1 LLDKD
6 RAMLHCYRWQVTGS
20 ASSSSANPQLRELL
34 TSLEQLGLML
44 PDPLPRNLPGFSL
57 AAPGADAAP
66 PAVRGAA
73 TAAARGA
80 SGAVGAAARST
91 GGGTVNTSGGPGGSS
106 RSSNAG
112 RLEIRLVPFGTAELS
127 RGQLQQLLDCGSVL
141 LAQMLSQ
148 GSYTG
153 AAGKLIGSAA
163 RQAPVAAST
172 AADALTRQPTGKKPE
187 QPPRKRAQL
196 DPGPSSRVAAT
207 GAGRAEQ
214 LPSRPTQPDIGTSC
228 SPAALRQPPQDKGPQ
243 PASAG
248 SLAAS
253 LRLEAPD
260 KQLHVHVEAPQ
271 ARQSGS
277 PRTPA
282 KDAAAAG
289 ARHTPAKDAAAAGAH
304 HTPAK
309 DAAAA
314 GASHTPD
321 KDAAA
326 AGASHTPA
334 KDAAAAGAPHT
345 PAKDAAAA
353 GTPAEKAETGAS
365 ADKSGNRSKKRR
377 LSAAEDGDGAG
388 DTGFLIVPLL
398 SPRDARLAGG
408 RMRQWQ
414 GRGAR
419 GFGRAPG
426 TFRASTASS
435 SINWAAVREIAGSAS
450 FGGSLLDWLRQQG
463 RGQAAGRGYAAG
475 GTGSSSDTKRLLGR
489 VLEGRV
495 LVATHN
501 SAAYIY
507 RQAFAAGF

>member
-1 LLDKD
+1 MLDKD
-6 RAMLHCYRWQVTGS
+6 RAMLHCYCWQVTGG

-80 SGAVGAAARST
+80 SGAVGAAARSI
-91 GGGTVNTSGGPGGSS
+91 GGSTVNTSGGPGGSS

-187 QPPRKRAQL
+187 QPPRKRARL

-214 LPSRPTQPDIGTSC
+214 HSSRPTQPDIGTSC
-228 SPAALRQPPQDKGPQ
+228 SPAALRKPPQDKGPQ

-253 LRLEAPD
+253 LWLEAPD
-260 KQLHVHVEAPQ
+260 KQLHVHVKAPQ

-277 PRTPA
+277 PR
-282 KDAAAAG
+282 
-289 ARHTPAKDAAAAGAH
+289 TPAKDAAAAGAH

-314 GASHTPD
+314 GASHTPV

-326 AGASHTPA
+326 AG
-334 KDAAAAGAPHT
+334 G
-345 PAKDAAAA
+345 
-353 GTPAEKAETGAS
+353 PAEKAETGAS
-365 ADKSGNRSKKRR
+365 EDKSGNRSKKRR

-463 RGQAAGRGYAAG
+463 RRQAAGRGYAAG

-489 VLEGRV
+489 VLDGRV

-507 RQAFAAGF
+507 RQAFAA